1 MSEIK
6 FSDSDLKVMT
16 EKFKMLSKHSRL
28 KIIRA
33 LFDGEK
39 NVTEIINET
48 GLMQANVSKQ
58 LKLLQN
64 AGIVQC
70 RPEGLMRYYK
80 ISDPTIKNICAAICE
95 KNKH

>member
-1 MSEIK
+1 MIEIN
-6 FSDSDLKVMT
+6 FTDSDLKLMT

-64 AGIVQC
+64 AGIVKC
-70 RPEGLMRYYK
+70 RPDGLLRYYS

>member
-1 MSEIK
+1 MQEIN
-6 FSDSDLKVMT
+6 FSDNDLKVMS

-33 LFDGEK
+33 LFGGEK
-39 NVTEIINET
+39 SVTEIVNET

-64 AGIVQC
+64 SGMVEC
-70 RPEGLMRYYK
+70 RPEGLMRYYR
-80 ISDPTIKNICAAICE
+80 IADPTIKNICAAICQSKE
-95 KNKH
+95 Q

>member
-48 GLMQANVSKQ
+48 
-58 LKLLQN
+58 
-64 AGIVQC
+64 
-70 RPEGLMRYYK
+70 
-80 ISDPTIKNICAAICE
+80 D
-95 KNKH
+95 

>member
-1 MSEIK
+1 MENIN
-6 FSDSDLKVMT
+6 FSDTELKIMS

-39 NVTEIINET
+39 SVTEIVNET

-64 AGIVQC
+64 SGMVEC
-70 RPEGLMRYYK
+70 RPDGLMRYYR
-80 ISDPTIKNICAAICE
+80 IADPTIKSICAAICQSLKE
-95 KNKH
+95 